1 MKKYISSASALYL
14 LLCQQAYAA
23 GLPTA
28 VPPSTGDAKGNWLL
42 LLKGYLKDGTL
53 LVGLGISVCGF
64 LWLSWI
70 ALADINQ
77 ARQGRK
83 EWGEV
88 GVTVIGGAAV
98 FLFVSYMLAQAAG
111 VIQ

>member
-1 MKKYISSASALYL
+1 MKKLITSASILYL
-14 LLCQQAYAA
+14 SLCQQAYA
-23 GLPTA
+23 GLPKA
-28 VPPSTGDAKGNWLL
+28 VPPSSGNGQDGNWLEL
-42 LLKGYLKDGTL
+42 IKGYIKDGSL
-53 LVGLGISVCGF
+53 LVGLTISVVGF

>member
-1 MKKYISSASALYL
+1 MKKHLSSASALYL
-14 LLCQQAYAA
+14 LLCQQAYA
-23 GLPTA
+23 GLPRA
-28 VPPSTGDAKGNWLL
+28 VPPSSGDAQGNYLE

-53 LVGLGISVCGF
+53 IIGLAISVCGF

-77 ARQGRK
+77 ARSGRK

>member
-1 MKKYISSASALYL
+1 MKKFVSTASAFYL
-14 LLCQQAYAA
+14 LLCQNVYA

-28 VPPSTGDAKGNWLL
+28 APPSNNPDSNNWLEVI
-42 LLKGYLKDGTL
+42 KGYLKDGTL
-53 LVGLGISVCGF
+53 LVGLAISVCGF